1 MVDRFYLSSQSL
13 REYQDRGMLK
23 WMGFF
28 LSEHTGR
35 LEEESQARDLISD
48 LSDMEKISYLNQSYS
63 SQMPIKL
70 TLGKNKRVLVVTGR
84 VKEIDR
90 KGLLFQE
97 KTGYRRIGFEEIM
110 RVEGVEENE
119 QGEII

>member
-35 LEEESQARDLISD
+35 LEEESQVRDLASD
-48 LSDMEKISYLNQSYS
+48 LSDMEKISYLNQAYS
-63 SQMPIKL
+63 SQTAIKL
-70 TLGKNKRVLVVTGR
+70 TLGMNSPAT
-84 VKEIDR
+84 I
-90 KGLLFQE
+90 
-97 KTGYRRIGFEEIM
+97 TSP
-110 RVEGVEENE
+110 
-119 QGEII
+119 